1 MYGRGLVSGSSLQ
14 LFNKYLWMSANDQ
27 ALGNYQA
34 EAGLEGHWAIDLP
47 ISMSV
52 AKAR

>member
-1 MYGRGLVSGSSLQ
+1 MYVRGLVSGSSLR
-14 LFNKYLWMSANDQ
+14 LFNKYLRMPTNDQ

-34 EAGLEGHWAIDLP
+34 EAGLEGHWAIVLP